1 MNKVISLIITLL
13 LSAIIPVYRQK
24 EKNVVYKVGVGE
36 LLYAPSHDGNSNT
49 AEKVLKNVTE
59 TLLTGQSSSQQSQY
73 AESVRTG
80 IINGL
85 SKVKRFR
92 TFGGGFSETEISADI
107 PVLYINGLSTISA
120 LFLKQKQPK
129 TTKEKNPSHH
139 IIADI

>member
-36 LLYAPSHDGNSNT
+36 LLYAR
-49 AEKVLKNVTE
+49 
-59 TLLTGQSSSQQSQY
+59 QQSQY

-107 PVLYINGLSTISA
+107 PVLYINGLSTISV